1 VDRSLLSLSTRRSAW
16 LLLALLA
23 VTAPTG
29 CVRRRMTVRSNPPG
43 AVVFVD
49 ERRIGVTPV
58 STSFTYYGTRNVQ
71 VVKDGYET
79 VTEPHKFRTPWYQY
93 PVVDF
98 FAENLWPFEVR
109 DERVLDFNLAP
120 QQTVPPTQV
129 IQRAEQ
135 LRSEA
140 QQGLIT
146 PPVPPQSSPPPAA
159 ASQLPTVPQPSS
171 VPQVP
176 VPGLSQG

>member
-1 VDRSLLSLSTRRSAW
+1 MDRSLLGLSTRRSVW
-16 LLLALLA
+16 LLLAVL
-23 VTAPTG
+23 VITAPTG
-29 CVRRRMTVRSNPPG
+29 CVRRRMTIRSNPPG

-58 STSFTYYGTRNVQ
+58 STSFTYYGTRDVQ
-71 VVKDGYET
+71 LVKDGYET
-79 VTEPHKFRTPWYQY
+79 VTEPHEFKTPWYQY

-109 DERVLDFNLAP
+109 DERILDFNLPP

-140 QQGLIT
+140 QQGLMT
-146 PPVPPQSSPPPAA
+146 PMVQ
-159 ASQLPTVPQPSS
+159 PQPTAQHL
-171 VPQVP
+171 P
-176 VPGLSQG
+176 